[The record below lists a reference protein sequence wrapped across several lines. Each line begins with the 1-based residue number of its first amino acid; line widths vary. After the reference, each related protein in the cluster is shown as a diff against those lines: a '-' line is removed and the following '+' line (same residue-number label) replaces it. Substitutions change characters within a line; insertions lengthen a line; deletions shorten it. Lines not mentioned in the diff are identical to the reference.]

1 LSTLGS
7 KAAQNIKKISR
18 RKLMFK
24 SKFYAIL
31 LTATFIGGCGG
42 MKTKAMQHS
51 ATNPIQSIALLTIAT
66 NDSYEYQEPPK
77 RNTTIMGFNT
87 GAIDQIKEN
96 VKDSVHG
103 TMLAGPRIQLHLRAS
118 NYSIS
123 QSLANA
129 LKQQMGQKGISVI
142 GVQINRRGHD
152 LLGDYKKTPSAGA
165 DAILD
170 VSAANVGFREIED
183 EVYPLLKVRVRLVST
198 RTREVLYQ
206 DTVSISDFKKSP
218 LLANERHTVSN
229 GLKGLLRQPNNQS
242 ASLDGAATTIAAYI
256 SSQLRP

>member
-1 LSTLGS
+1 
-7 KAAQNIKKISR
+7 
-18 RKLMFK
+18 MFK
-24 SKFYAIL
+24 SKFYGIL
-31 LTATFIGGCGG
+31 LAAAFIGGCGG
-42 MKTKAMQHS
+42 IKTKPMQHS
-51 ATNPIQSIALLTIAT
+51 AANPIQSIALLSIGS
-66 NDSYEYQEPPK
+66 NDSFEYQEPGK

-87 GAIDQIKEN
+87 GTIDRIKDT
-96 VKDSVHG
+96 VDG
-103 TMLAGPRIQLHLRAS
+103 TLAGGTRITFNLRSS

-129 LKQQMGQKGISVI
+129 LKQQLGQKGIAVM
-142 GVQINRRGHD
+142 GVQTKRNGHD
-152 LLGDYKKTPSAGA
+152 LLEDYKKTPSAGA

-170 VSAANVGFREIED
+170 VSPANVGFREIKD
-183 EVYPLLKVRVRLVST
+183 EVYPLLKVRVRLVSA

-229 GLKGLLRQPNNQS
+229 GLKGLLRQPNSQS